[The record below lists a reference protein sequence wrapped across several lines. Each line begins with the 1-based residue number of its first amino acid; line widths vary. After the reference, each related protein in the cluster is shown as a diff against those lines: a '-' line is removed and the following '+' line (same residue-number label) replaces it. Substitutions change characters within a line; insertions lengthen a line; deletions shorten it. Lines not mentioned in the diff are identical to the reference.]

1 MSLKLAKLTVTIA
14 AGASTGTGTFSPC
27 PTGYLEELY
36 LDYGQTS
43 AATNVT
49 ITELGRSTP
58 VLTVSNNQTD
68 GYYYPRAIAC
78 GVAGGSFGSEGAV
91 PIALAAPLYVSVT
104 GGNVAASALTVY
116 AKVRSL

>member
-1 MSLKLAKLTVTIA
+1 MAIELAKLVVTIA

-49 ITELGRSTP
+49 ITETGRSTP
-58 VLTVSNNQTD
+58 ILTVSNNQTD
-68 GYYYPRAIAC
+68 GAYYPRALA
-78 GVAGGSFGSEGAV
+78 VTTANVRLDSAGCV
-91 PIALAAPLYVSVT
+91 PIAIAAPIYVSVT
-104 GGNVAASALTVY
+104 GGNPATTALTVY
-116 AKVRSL
+116 AKIATI